1 MAAPMETSTC
11 ADLRFTT
18 RQDAAE
24 FLVERAM
31 PYINELANPCLIDLG
46 CGTGAVAIAAM
57 RARSDIWTIAL
68 DISSANVKSAREKAV
83 AAGLGNR
90 MTAVCEDYV
99 RWKGKK
105 VDLIISD
112 SVLQLVSG
120 TNAALA
126 ARLSN
131 DLRRGGI
138 LLATMPIV
146 SFGNTLRVIQ
156 RRFWTLLPAVVDDL
170 VLRLAMRVYPEF
182 RPDALRERIAYLRIT
197 PVRWF
202 GAALVEEF
210 SRHGLDF
217 ISAENLEST
226 SIAKLQH
233 QLLTWRRR

>member
-1 MAAPMETSTC
+1 MAAPMETSTY

-31 PYINELANPCLIDLG
+31 PYINERANPCLMDLG
-46 CGTGAVAIAAM
+46 CGTGAVAMAAV
-57 RARSDIWTIAL
+57 RARLDLRTIAV
-68 DISSANVKSAREKAV
+68 DVSSPNVRSAREKAA
-83 AAGLGNR
+83 AAGFGNR
-90 MTAVCEDYV
+90 MTAVCEDYM
-99 RWKGKK
+99 RWKGEK

-120 TNAALA
+120 SNTALA
-126 ARLSN
+126 ARLSS
-131 DLRRGGI
+131 DLRPGGI

-146 SFGNTLRVIQ
+146 SFGNILLIILR
-156 RRFWTLLPAVVDDL
+156 RLWTLLPAFADDL
-170 VLRLAMRVYPEF
+170 ALRLAIRIYPNF
-182 RPDALRERIAYLRIT
+182 HPDALRERIAYLRIT

-202 GAALVEEF
+202 GPALVEEF
-210 SRHGLDF
+210 SKHGLDF

>member
-1 MAAPMETSTC
+1 MAALLKTSTY
-11 ADLRFTT
+11 ADLGFTS

-31 PYINELANPCLIDLG
+31 PYIKQLANPWLMDLG
-46 CGTGAVAIAAM
+46 CGTGAVAMAAM
-57 RARSDIWTIAL
+57 RARSDLRTIAV
-68 DISSANVKSAREKAV
+68 DISSANVRSACEKATT
-83 AAGLGNR
+83 AGLGNR
-90 MTAVCEDYV
+90 MTAVCENYM
-99 RWKGKK
+99 RWKGEK

-131 DLRRGGI
+131 DLRPGGI

-146 SFGNTLRVIQ
+146 SFGNILITILR
-156 RRFWTLLPAVVDDL
+156 RLWSLLPTFADEL
-170 VLRLAMRVYPEF
+170 ALRLAMRIYPNF
-182 RPDALRERIAYLRIT
+182 HPDVLRERIVYMRIT

-202 GAALVEEF
+202 GPALVKEF

-217 ISAENLEST
+217 VSAENLGSP

-233 QLLTWRRR
+233 QLLSWRRR

>member
-1 MAAPMETSTC
+1 METSTY
-11 ADLRFTT
+11 ADLGFTT

-31 PYINELANPCLIDLG
+31 PYISGLANPCIMDLG

-57 RARSDIWTIAL
+57 RTRPDLRTIAI
-68 DISSANVKSAREKAV
+68 DISPANVKSAREKA
-83 AAGLGNR
+83 AAAELADR
-90 MTAVCEDYV
+90 MTTVCDDYV
-99 RWKGKK
+99 SWQGEK

-112 SVLQLVSG
+112 GVLHLVGG

-126 ARLSN
+126 ARLSS
-131 DLRRGGI
+131 DLRPGGI

-146 SFGNTLRVIQ
+146 SFGNNLRIVQ
-156 RRFWTLLPAVVDDL
+156 RRVWKVLPAAADEL
-170 VLRLAMRVYPEF
+170 ALRLAMRVYPNF
-182 RPDALRERIAYLRIT
+182 HRDALRERIVYLRIT

-202 GAALVEEF
+202 GRALVEEF

-217 ISAENLEST
+217 VSAENLESP
-226 SIAKLQH
+226 SIVKFRH